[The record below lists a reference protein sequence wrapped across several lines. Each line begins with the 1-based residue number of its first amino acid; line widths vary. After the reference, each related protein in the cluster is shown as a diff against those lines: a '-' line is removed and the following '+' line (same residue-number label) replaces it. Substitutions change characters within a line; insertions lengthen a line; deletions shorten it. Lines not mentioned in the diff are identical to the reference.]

1 MRLAI
6 PNAPRKVSLRQVPG
20 ALARLWVVAAVGVL
34 LASLIGWGSARAG
47 SFLSQES
54 EFFSRA
60 VEVPARVTQV
70 VLPPLNQRAGAVAKL
85 SVIYSYPEGTDR
97 SAASVLTSAEF
108 AEGLGVGANVKL
120 LVDPKD
126 PERPREGGYQRD
138 RAGLQWLVP
147 LGLGLGVLLA
157 LGWFGFELKRAL
169 QRELQPLRTGMIVW
183 LTPDSELPQTR
194 GEAIFPASYF
204 RQDVKIQVQARAR
217 PGRAPVRN
225 GEKLLAAVVPSKPTW
240 VRVIDED
247 LAHHLGWFIN
257 S

>member
-20 ALARLWVVAAVGVL
+20 ALRRLAMVAVFGAGLAVAIGV
-34 LASLIGWGSARAG
+34 ASLRAG
-47 SFLSQES
+47 SYASQEK
-54 EFFSRA
+54 EFFADA

-70 VLPPLNQRAGAVAKL
+70 VLPPFNQRSGAVAKL
-85 SVIYSYPEGTDR
+85 SVIYQWPEGIDR
-97 SAASVLTSAEF
+97 SATGIITSAEF

-120 LVDPKD
+120 LLSPKD
-126 PERPREGGYQRD
+126 PERPREGGYERD
-138 RAGLQWLVP
+138 REGLHGFVP
-147 LGLGLGVLLA
+147 FGVGLGVLLA
-157 LGWFGFELKRAL
+157 LGWFGFELKRAV
-169 QRELQPLRTGMIVW
+169 QRELQPLRVGMIVW
-183 LTPDSELPQTR
+183 LTPDSELPETR
-194 GEAIFPASYF
+194 GETSFPASYF

-225 GEKLLAAVVPSKPTW
+225 GEKLLAAVVPSRPTW

-247 LAHHLGWFIN
+247 LAHQLGWFIN